1 VMAVAHPRST
11 QHATQHTARH
21 AAHST
26 PRSTQHATQH
36 DSIRQHPARR
46 ALARIPQPAARART
60 NRLPCQPI
68 AAAFLARPP
77 AASRQPAGVSRGRL
91 LATSY

>member
-1 VMAVAHPRST
+1 VMAVAH
-11 QHATQHTARH
+11 
-21 AAHST
+21 

-46 ALARIPQPAARART
+46 ALTRIPQPAAARART

-68 AAAFLARPP
+68 AAAFLAQPP
-77 AASRQPAGVSRGRL
+77 AASQQPAGVSRGRL
-91 LATSY
+91 LAMHTSY